1 MKKLFLSVLSFI
13 FVFSTY
19 LSPVNASYSGKMSF
33 LLGEDYDDVKSNY
46 THDPNAQYFFKVDNK
61 GYDYIACAYRDYDTS
76 IFEILSFN
84 DDRMSIRYTISKF
97 FNNYDE
103 LVEDVKDNDRILHEK
118 GNVEYFNG
126 VASVKTW
133 EYLYVYRV
141 KDYQVM
147 FIKEYTPRG
156 EYKASLD
163 LIDRKFDRIQRG
175 YY

>member
-1 MKKLFLSVLSFI
+1 MKKLILSVLSFM

-46 THDPNAQYFFKVDNK
+46 IHDPDAQYFFKVDDQ
-61 GYDYIACAYRDYDTS
+61 GYDYIACVYRDYDTT
-76 IFEILSFN
+76 ILEMLSFN
-84 DDRMSIRYTISKF
+84 DEKMSIEYSISKT
-97 FNNYDE
+97 FNDYDE
-103 LVEDVKDNDRILHEK
+103 LMEEVRDDDEILHEK
-118 GNVEYFNG
+118 GNVIYYNG
-126 VASVKTW
+126 IASVKTW
-133 EYLYVYRV
+133 EFLYLYQIDGYTLN
-141 KDYQVM
+141 
-147 FIKEYTPRG
+147 FIKKYTPRG

>member
-1 MKKLFLSVLSFI
+1 MKKLFLSVLSFM

-46 THDPNAQYFFKVDNK
+46 THDPDAQYFFKVDDQ
-61 GYDYIACAYRDYDTS
+61 GYDYIGCAYRDYNIM
-76 IFEILSFN
+76 IFETLSFN
-84 DDRMSIRYTISKF
+84 DEGMSTEYIISKV
-97 FNNYDE
+97 FNDYDE
-103 LVEDVKDNDRILHEK
+103 LMKEVKEDDEFLHEK
-118 GNVEYFNG
+118 GNVIYHNG
-126 VASVKTW
+126 IASVQTW
-133 EYLYVYRV
+133 EFLYLYRIDGY
-141 KDYQVM
+141 KIM
-147 FIKEYTPRG
+147 FIKKYTPRG